1 MVDIQT
7 TGMLIAAASV
17 IVTAIIMTWQNI
29 EARRMRKA
37 QLFMPI
43 YSHFYDQDFLKPLH
57 DIIYNWEWKDA
68 EDWGNKY
75 GYNTNLDA
83 AGQFSSIMHYF
94 RCVGSL
100 LQRNQLE
107 PELVFDLMHRQ
118 VIRFWER
125 IEPLVTEWRIIN
137 PSTSVFDTSEYLY
150 NEMKRMELQN
160 TT

>member
-7 TGMLIAAASV
+7 MGILIAAASIV
-17 IVTAIIMTWQNI
+17 VTAIIMTWQNL

-43 YSHFYDQDFLKPLH
+43 YSHFYDQDFLKPYH

-68 EDWGNKY
+68 EDFSKKY
-75 GYNTNLDA
+75 GYKSNLDT
-83 AGQFSSIMHYF
+83 AGQYSSVLNYF

-100 LQRNQLE
+100 VQRNQIE
-107 PELVFDLMHRQ
+107 PELVSDLMQ
-118 VIRFWER
+118 TNVILFWEM
-125 IEPLVTEWRIIN
+125 IEPLVNEWRISYPDMTWQN
-137 PSTSVFDTSEYLY
+137 SFEYLY
-150 NEMKRMELQN
+150 HEMKRMEQQN